1 MRRWEGGW
9 VGRGFFFLVGCCAGG
24 AGGYSNLCR
33 CGANPGNLPCPAL
46 PSRLAEPHNTHHN
59 TNIIMTKN
67 KWDQRNTA
75 TATANNLT
83 DG

>member
-1 MRRWEGGW
+1 MGGLAEVFSSW
-9 VGRGFFFLVGCCAGG
+9 WAAVLVVLVGTVIFA
-24 AGGYSNLCR
+24 AVVQIQEI
-33 CGANPGNLPCPAL
+33 CPAL
-46 PSRLAEPHNTHHN
+46 PSRLAEPHHTHHN